1 MGIGG
6 TRTRRGGQLVVA
18 TGIWL
23 AVLSAAA
30 GAQFFSGSDSSFAP
44 RPPLDVPSAAPGPA
58 QSLIPPS
65 GNLAPTAAA
74 KGPML
79 QSLPGTTNAAVQ
91 AHAAPGALAA
101 PSLPAGHGAL
111 TVSARFGR
119 DLPTINSGLHWRVYR
134 TEENGLPRLVKE
146 DRDRRRPSSW
156 RPGLTLSAPGSG
168 LASVTKAVQVRA
180 ETMKDVFEIPA
191 GGLRIEGRVGAARI
205 PQGQ

>member
-44 RPPLDVPSAAPGPA
+44 RPPLDVPSVAPGPA

-65 GNLAPTAAA
+65 GNLAPSAAA

-79 QSLPGTTNAAVQ
+79 QSLPGTTNQ

-101 PSLPAGHGAL
+101 PPLPAGHGAL

-119 DLPTINSGLHWRVYR
+119 DLPTMHHEPIWR
-134 TEENGLPRLVKE
+134 LPVPAVFVVEPNARVAWAFSDVDPARWPDPQAL
-146 DRDRRRPSSW
+146 
-156 RPGLTLSAPGSG
+156 
-168 LASVTKAVQVRA
+168 LASL
-180 ETMKDVFEIPA
+180 E
-191 GGLRIEGRVGAARI
+191 GLRHAHALSNR
-205 PQGQ
+205 